1 MRGIGSDMTLR
12 ARLFDA
18 FASRP
23 RPTAERI
30 VRPQAGAEGA
40 RVRDPLARRAV
51 SEISVRDVTA
61 VFEGNLWMLTRDAF
75 LYYLPALMHLSLTSY
90 ETVSVFAS
98 ELVGALTEPSRDDI
112 VASLDRFEQLA
123 ADAATR
129 NPAAVDLL
137 RGQQLEWFDSGTPT
151 ALFRERF
158 DDLRPAEGGAVLAFL
173 EAFRAEHAAS
183 FPFGELDAAIDRYWA
198 RFRQNGH
205 SVS

>member
-1 MRGIGSDMTLR
+1 MTLR

-51 SEISVRDVTA
+51 SEVSVPDVTT

-75 LYYLPALMHLSLTSY
+75 LYYLPALMHLSLTRYDS
-90 ETVSVFAS
+90 VSVFAS
-98 ELVGALTEPSRDDI
+98 ELVGALTEPSRDDV

-123 ADAATR
+123 TDPATR
-129 NPAAVDLL
+129 NPAVADLL
-137 RGQQLEWFDSGTPT
+137 RSQQLEWFDSGTPT
-151 ALFRERF
+151 ALFHERF
-158 DDLRPAEGGAVLAFL
+158 DDLHAAEAGAVLAFL
-173 EAFRAEHAAS
+173 EAFRAEHGAS
-183 FPFGELDAAIDRYWA
+183 FPFGELDAAIGRYWA
-198 RFRQNGH
+198 RFRQTGQDA
-205 SVS
+205 S